1 MADAYETLLVRDD
14 GAVRVISLNRPDVLN
29 AFNNRMTEELTD
41 AFKKVERDEA
51 VRCVVLT
58 GEGRAF
64 CSGQDLA
71 DLEAKYRSGE
81 SIVLGERL
89 RKGYNPLIRR
99 IVELEKPVIAA
110 VNGVAAGAGCS
121 LALACDL
128 RIASEKASF
137 IEVFINVGLVPDS
150 GSSYF
155 LPRIVGLAKAL
166 EMCITGDKV
175 PAEAAL
181 ALGLVTRVTP
191 VEELMT
197 AAIALAHKL
206 ATSPTRAIG
215 LTKRLLYQG
224 AAVATI
230 ADQLEA
236 EAFAQETAGRTQD
249 HREGVMAFLDKRKPG
264 FVGK

>member
-1 MADAYETLLVRDD
+1 MSDGYETLLIRDD
-14 GAVRVISLNRPDVLN
+14 GTVRIISLNRPEVLN

-41 AFKKVERDEA
+41 AFRKIERDDA

-71 DLEAKYRSGE
+71 DLEARYRSGE

-121 LALACDL
+121 LAMACDL
-128 RIASEKASF
+128 RIASDKASF
-137 IEVFINVGLVPDS
+137 IEVFVNVGLVPDS
-150 GSSYF
+150 GSSFF

-175 PAEAAL
+175 SAEQAL

-191 VEELMT
+191 AEELMT
-197 AAIALAHKL
+197 AAMSMAQKL
-206 ATSPTRAIG
+206 AAAPTRAIG

-224 AAVATI
+224 ASAPTV

-236 EAFAQETAGRTQD
+236 EAFAQETAGRTAD
-249 HREGVMAFLDKRKPG
+249 HREGVIAFLDKRKPV
-264 FVGK
+264 FQGK